1 MVNCYLLN
9 ALIITTIVISALFV
23 IYLISLVVGKIIR
36 VIKTKIENLKWN
48 INSAREC
55 GEYAH
60 RRIDDIHKV
69 IFEMHDE
76 IEKLNKKE
84 TKKNVKKKKCN

>member
-1 MVNCYLLN
+1 MVNYYLSN
-9 ALIITTIVISALFV
+9 ALTITIIVMCVLFV

-36 VIKTKIENLKWN
+36 TTKAKIEALKWN

-60 RRIDDIHKV
+60 RRIDDIHKA

-76 IEKLNKKE
+76 IEKLKGE
-84 TKKNVKKKKCN
+84 KKNVKKKKRN

>member
-1 MVNCYLLN
+1 MVNDYLLN
-9 ALIITTIVISALFV
+9 ALTITIVVLTVLVV
-23 IYLISLVVGKIIR
+23 IYLTALFIGKIIR
-36 VIKTKIENLKWN
+36 VIKTKLENLKWN

-60 RRIDDIHKV
+60 RRIDDIHKA

-76 IEKLNKKE
+76 IEKLKGD
-84 TKKNVKKKKCN
+84 KKNVKKKKRN

>member
-1 MVNCYLLN
+1 MVNDYLLN
-9 ALIITTIVISALFV
+9 ALIITAIVLAVLLVVYLVALF
-23 IYLISLVVGKIIR
+23 IRKIIR
-36 VIKTKIENLKWN
+36 IIKTKIDNLKWN

-60 RRIDDIHKV
+60 RRIDDIQKV

-76 IEKLNKKE
+76 IEKLKGE
-84 TKKNVKKKKCN
+84 KKNVKKKKRN